1 MPEFFLRIRMLLLEM
16 HFVTDPQTG
25 TQERAEELNTISHV
39 MSALR
44 DYRTYSFS
52 INTDLS
58 IKRFDNPMYYHDLY
72 DVGVFV
78 GACCYE
84 FSLVRKD
91 IITMSTMHDDT
102 KVIYM

>member
-16 HFVTDPQTG
+16 HFVTDPKTG
-25 TQERAEELNTISHV
+25 AHERAEELRTISQV

-58 IKRFDNPMYYHDLY
+58 VERFDNPMYYHEIY

-91 IITMSTMHDDT
+91 IITTMNDDT